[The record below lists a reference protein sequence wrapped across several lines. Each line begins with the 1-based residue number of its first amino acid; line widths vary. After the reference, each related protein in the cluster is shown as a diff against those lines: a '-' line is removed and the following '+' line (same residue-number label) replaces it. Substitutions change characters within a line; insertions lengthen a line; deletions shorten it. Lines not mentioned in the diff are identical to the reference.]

1 MYFLAQPHFL
11 WLLLTI
17 PLIAWLKGKLGQ
29 SSAMSFPSTEVAKS
43 VGARPKSRVGNFLFM
58 LSLLALALLIVAMA
72 RPQFGKGHAE
82 VDFEGID
89 IMLAI
94 DVSSSMEALDF
105 QLNGE
110 RVNRLDAVKDTV
122 AKFIK
127 ERPDDRIGLVAFAG
141 RPYLVSPLTHDH
153 EWLETRL
160 ESIDIGQVEDGTAI
174 GSAIASSS
182 SHLSVSEAKSRIGI
196 LLTDGNN
203 TAGKVSPLTAAE
215 AAETLGLKIY
225 AIGAGTRGEAPYP
238 VRGPFGRQQIRM
250 VEVDIDE
257 ETLTEVAELTGG
269 KYFRA
274 TDSSSLANIYQEIDK
289 LETTPRKLKKYEEVD
304 DLFAYV
310 AIPGTLILLLSLALG
325 NTIYRELP

>member
-43 VGARPKSRVGNFLFM
+43 VGARPKSRMGNFLFM

-72 RPQFGKGHAE
+72 RPQLGKGHAE
-82 VDFEGID
+82 VDSEGID

-127 ERPDDRIGLVAFAG
+127 ER
-141 RPYLVSPLTHDH
+141 LTI
-153 EWLETRL
+153 E
-160 ESIDIGQVEDGTAI
+160 
-174 GSAIASSS
+174 
-182 SHLSVSEAKSRIGI
+182 
-196 LLTDGNN
+196 
-203 TAGKVSPLTAAE
+203 
-215 AAETLGLKIY
+215 
-225 AIGAGTRGEAPYP
+225 
-238 VRGPFGRQQIRM
+238 
-250 VEVDIDE
+250 
-257 ETLTEVAELTGG
+257 
-269 KYFRA
+269 
-274 TDSSSLANIYQEIDK
+274 
-289 LETTPRKLKKYEEVD
+289 
-304 DLFAYV
+304 
-310 AIPGTLILLLSLALG
+310 
-325 NTIYRELP
+325 